1 MERLMHGKYACVLAA
16 ALAAVP
22 VAHAAEPPAGSPSPP
37 VPDAALLEYLGSWED
52 GDEDW
57 MVAARLRSARPAD
70 ATPDAKRSAPEAA
83 AAGERTP

>member
-1 MERLMHGKYACVLAA
+1 MERLVHGKYACALAA

-22 VAHAAEPPAGSPSPP
+22 VAHAAEPPAGPTSRP

-57 MVAARLRSARPAD
+57 MVAARMQGARPAD

-83 AAGERTP
+83 AAEERTP